1 MPIEVYDA
9 ITWPAEG
16 VELEVD
22 TAYVATVDF
31 SQISATNRKA
41 TLSLVASDFTVGAI
55 ATLLIEDNEGI
66 ECAFYIPI
74 VDTGDGTCTIIIPNL
89 PSSAAAASL
98 SIISPEII
106 SITNLSITTR
116 PNPLIAPANQVPTT
130 FYTGNSSTA
139 NQVPTT
145 FYTGNSSTVTI
156 NQTTFY
162 TGNSSTVTINQTAG
176 NICGILFNVS
186 ATTNISGFLMFNY
199 TATDDAIISLDIV
212 KDSTAEFYSPLSLNI
227 YAGWHTLYIP
237 VVYVNIAAGTIGC
250 VVTAV
255 IDTGTITIVTN
266 QLVFTLTGNNITL
279 YS

>member
-156 NQTTFY
+156 NQT
-162 TGNSSTVTINQTAG
+162 AG

>member
-1 MPIEVYDA
+1 MPIEIYDA
-9 ITWPAEG
+9 ITWPVQG

-31 SQISATNRKA
+31 SQISATNCKT

-66 ECAFYIPI
+66 ERAFYIPI
-74 VDTGDGTCTIIIPNL
+74 VDTGDGTCTVTIPNL
-89 PSSAAAASL
+89 PSSSAAASL

-106 SITNLSITTR
+106 SITDLTITTQ
-116 PNPLIAPANQVPTT
+116 PNPLIALANQVPTT
-130 FYTGNSSTA
+130 FYEGNSST
-139 NQVPTT
+139 
-145 FYTGNSSTVTI
+145 I
-156 NQTTFY
+156 
-162 TGNSSTVTINQTAG
+162 TINQTAG
-176 NICGILFNVS
+176 NICGLMFNVS
-186 ATTNISGFLMFNY
+186 AATTITGFLLFNY
-199 TATDDAIISLDIV
+199 TATDDAVISLDV
-212 KDSTAEFYSPLSLNI
+212 VADSTAQFYSPLSLNI